1 MRRYIF
7 CLLTALALSATSAYA
22 GAGHSHGPVTPV
34 KEEQVL
40 KNASAT
46 MAEIIKKGKI
56 DPSWAEIKPAA
67 AKTIKG
73 QHGQEWVV
81 TFNNPKVADNAKK
94 TLYVFLSL
102 DGQYLGANYTGD

>member
-7 CLLTALALSATSAYA
+7 CLLTALFLSATSVYA

-46 MAEIIKKGKI
+46 IAEIVKKGKL
-56 DPSWAEIKPAA
+56 DASWGGVKPAE

-73 QHGQEWVV
+73 QYGQEWVV
-81 TFNNPKVADNAKK
+81 IFNNPKIADKEKK

-102 DGQYLGANYTGD
+102 DGQYLGANYTGG